1 MDAVTQEES
10 TCQGCRDGI
19 LNQLGHMDEGG
30 CLYVESEKYEKYED
44 YEEISKKNI
53 NK

>member
-1 MDAVTQEES
+1 MKMDNVKQEET

-30 CLYVESEKYEKYED
+30 CLYID
-44 YEEISKKNI
+44 YEEYTSEISSDFSKT
-53 NK
+53 

>member
-1 MDAVTQEES
+1 MDQVNDVET

-30 CLYVESEKYEKYED
+30 CLYID
-44 YEEISKKNI
+44 YEEYEEYSYKTDYSSTD
-53 NK
+53 